1 MIRRSSLSDIG
12 EGEKNVEV
20 KGKPPSPP
28 AISSP
33 VLEENSVMDCDD
45 VQPLCWRV
53 WGVTADG
60 VHIADTDL
68 QRPLRDT
75 GEEYRNLWT

>member
-12 EGEKNVEV
+12 EEEKNVEV

-28 AISSP
+28 AVSSP

-45 VQPLCWRV
+45 VLPAYWRFCDV
-53 WGVTADG
+53 PEDG
-60 VHIADTDL
+60 FHIADTVC
-68 QRPLRDT
+68 RD
-75 GEEYRNLWT
+75 R

>member
-1 MIRRSSLSDIG
+1 MVLTLTAGSLKMIRRSSLSDNG
-12 EGEKNVEV
+12 EWEKNVEV

-45 VQPLCWRV
+45 VQPSYWRV
-53 WGVTADG
+53 WGVRTIRWRS
-60 VHIADTDL
+60 HC
-68 QRPLRDT
+68 
-75 GEEYRNLWT
+75 